1 MVTMKLTDPSSDDVI
16 RKIMPIS
23 HIVWPGAMSE
33 SGGYEVQPDCA
44 APPVMEEADEH
55 RHAAAEVHPVAHHVE
70 LGEGHVGRADL
81 QRHHEVAEAADGE
94 RHDAEEDHDR
104 AVHRPELVVELGEHD
119 AHRRAI
125 LPEPLADQRNR
136 LARIGELPPHDH
148 HQREAEEQE
157 QQPGHGVLDADDFV
171 VDRKDVLPPEPELL
185 VMLVSVGVTGLSAPG
200 GGHVVVQRLD
210 SFKVMILRVTRGG
223 LYAEGTSGCNLA
235 LGRKIDV
242 MNRPRTATALVLAAL
257 AVGAAAV
264 PAGANS
270 ESKALRAKAS
280 AQVYNL
286 DRDDAMATFRQAI
299 AADPDDAA
307 AYRGLATTLWLSITF
322 RRGNMTVDDYMG
334 RVSPKSD
341 GPPTPAPPETAA
353 AFTEAVDKALAIAR
367 RHVAA
372 NPRDPDAH
380 FELGAAV
387 GLRASYVAT
396 VDGSAMGAFRSA
408 REAYN
413 EHEQVL
419 TLAPARKDAGLI
431 VGTYR
436 YLVASLALPVRLM
449 AYVVGFGGDKDRG
462 LRMIEEAAAYA
473 GDNEADARFA
483 LLLLYNREQRYD
495 DALRELA
502 SLRTRFPRN
511 RLALAGNRLDV
522 AARRP
527 RRRRRARA
535 ERGPDAIRRRSPSA
549 NVRRRRAVGLQA
561 GGGARGAE
569 PRRGRSGRFQARG
582 GGRGAPVGA
591 RAVALRARQTCA
603 KGRRSRARER

>member
-1 MVTMKLTDPSSDDVI
+1 
-16 RKIMPIS
+16 
-23 HIVWPGAMSE
+23 
-33 SGGYEVQPDCA
+33 
-44 APPVMEEADEH
+44 
-55 RHAAAEVHPVAHHVE
+55 
-70 LGEGHVGRADL
+70 
-81 QRHHEVAEAADGE
+81 
-94 RHDAEEDHDR
+94 
-104 AVHRPELVVELGEHD
+104 
-119 AHRRAI
+119 
-125 LPEPLADQRNR
+125 
-136 LARIGELPPHDH
+136 
-148 HQREAEEQE
+148 
-157 QQPGHGVLDADDFV
+157 
-171 VDRKDVLPPEPELL
+171 
-185 VMLVSVGVTGLSAPG
+185 
-200 GGHVVVQRLD
+200 VVVQRLD
-210 SFKVMILRVTRGG
+210 SFKVMISRVARGG

-242 MNRPRTATALVLAAL
+242 MNRPRTATVIVLAAL
-257 AVGAAAV
+257 GVSAAAV
-264 PAGANS
+264 PAGANP
-270 ESKALRAKAS
+270 ESKALRAKAA

-299 AADPDDAA
+299 AADPEDAA
-307 AYRGLATTLWLSITF
+307 AYRGLATTLWLSVTF

-334 RVSPKSD
+334 RVSTKSD

-353 AFTEAVDKALAIAR
+353 AFTAAVDKALAIAR
-367 RHVAA
+367 RRVAA

-419 TLAPARKDAGLI
+419 KLAPARKDAGLI

-462 LRMIEEAAAYA
+462 VRMIEEAAAYG

-502 SLRTRFPRN
+502 GLRARFPRN
-511 RLALAGNRLDV
+511 RLAWLETGSTSLRAGR
-522 AARRP
+522 AADAERVLNEGMTRFADDRRP
-527 RRRRRARA
+527 RMFGEDALWAYKRGAARAALNRTEDAQADFRRAVAVEGRPWVHGRSHFELGKVALKAGDRARA
-535 ERGPDAIRRRSPSA
+535 NEEFRAAVKLCESDGDAGIA
-549 NVRRRRAVGLQA
+549 DQA
-561 GGGARGAE
+561 KR
-569 PRRGRSGRFQARG
+569 
-582 GGRGAPVGA
+582 
-591 RAVALRARQTCA
+591 LI
-603 KGRRSRARER
+603 K